1 MAEAPIKVKP
11 DTIVMVHGLW
21 MTPRSWE
28 HWKERYEARGYTVH
42 APAWPGFEVEVEA
55 LNADPSP
62 MNDLEAETVIDSYET
77 FINDLDSDPIIMG
90 HSLGG
95 AMTQVLL
102 NRGLGSVGIGL
113 SAATVKGVRDLPF
126 STLRAAAP
134 ALNPFKR
141 GKPVPMTEKEFHY
154 AFANTMSEEESKP
167 IWERYCVPAATGV
180 LADIALANI
189 HRNPPTEVDFA
200 KQGRIPLLFIGL
212 SEDHVV
218 PPKATM
224 HNERKYDDSVSI
236 TEYKE
241 FEGRPHF
248 PGAPGWEEVADFA
261 IDWAERHAGLTVAE
275 HATADNPG
283 LGKEHQ
289 VVRVSESRQH
299 VVISWKPPF
308 ASCLAGA
315 PSCDYFSRAI
325 VDCREHPS
333 RILRTWVLTSCRWIG
348 DHGNVCTPATRC
360 AIGIAHR
367 RKAFR
372 GDA

>member
-1 MAEAPIKVKP
+1 MYGRVDSRKGIVMAEATVTAKP
-11 DTIVMVHGLW
+11 DTIVMIHGLW

-42 APAWPGFEVEVEA
+42 APAWPGFEGEVEA

-62 MNDLEAETVIDSYET
+62 MKDLKAETVIDAYEA
-77 FINDLDSDPIIMG
+77 FINELDGDPIIMG

-95 AMTQVLL
+95 AITQVLL
-102 NRGLGSVGIGL
+102 NRGLGSVGVGL
-113 SAATVKGVRDLPF
+113 SAATVKGIRDLPW
-126 STLRAAAP
+126 STLRAAGP

-141 GKPVPMTEKEFHY
+141 GNPVPITEKEFHY

-167 IWERYCVPAATGV
+167 IYQRYAVPAASDV
-180 LADIALANI
+180 LADIALANL

-200 KQGRIPLLFIGL
+200 KHGRIPLLFIGL

-236 TEYKE
+236 TEYHE

-275 HATADNPG
+275 HAAAKDSLSG
-283 LGKEHQ
+283 G
-289 VVRVSESRQH
+289 
-299 VVISWKPPF
+299 
-308 ASCLAGA
+308 
-315 PSCDYFSRAI
+315 
-325 VDCREHPS
+325 
-333 RILRTWVLTSCRWIG
+333 
-348 DHGNVCTPATRC
+348 
-360 AIGIAHR
+360 
-367 RKAFR
+367 
-372 GDA
+372 

>member
-1 MAEAPIKVKP
+1 MI
-11 DTIVMVHGLW
+11 HGLW

-42 APAWPGFEVEVEA
+42 APAWPGFEGEVEA

-62 MNDLEAETVIDSYET
+62 MKDLRAETVIDAYEA
-77 FINDLDSDPIIMG
+77 FINELDGDPIIMG

-95 AMTQVLL
+95 AITQVLL
-102 NRGLGSVGIGL
+102 NRGRGSVGVGV
-113 SAATVKGVRDLPF
+113 SAATVKGIRDLPW
-126 STLRAAAP
+126 STLRAAGP

-141 GKPVPMTEKEFHY
+141 GDPVPISEKQFHY
-154 AFANTMSEEESKP
+154 AFANTMSEEEAKP
-167 IWERYCVPAATGV
+167 LYERYAVPAASDV
-180 LADIALANI
+180 LADIALANL

-200 KQGRIPLLFIGL
+200 KQGRIPLLFIGMG
-212 SEDHVV
+212 EDHVV

-275 HATADNPG
+275 HAAADNP
-283 LGKEHQ
+283 
-289 VVRVSESRQH
+289 R
-299 VVISWKPPF
+299 
-308 ASCLAGA
+308 AG
-315 PSCDYFSRAI
+315 
-325 VDCREHPS
+325 
-333 RILRTWVLTSCRWIG
+333 G
-348 DHGNVCTPATRC
+348 
-360 AIGIAHR
+360 
-367 RKAFR
+367 
-372 GDA
+372 

>member
-1 MAEAPIKVKP
+1 
-11 DTIVMVHGLW
+11 
-21 MTPRSWE
+21 
-28 HWKERYEARGYTVH
+28 
-42 APAWPGFEVEVEA
+42 
-55 LNADPSP
+55 
-62 MNDLEAETVIDSYET
+62 
-77 FINDLDSDPIIMG
+77 
-90 HSLGG
+90 
-95 AMTQVLL
+95 MTQVLL

-154 AFANTMSEEESKP
+154 AFTNTLSEEESRP
-167 IWERYCVPAATGV
+167 LWERYCVPAATGV

-200 KQGRIPLLFIGL
+200 KQGRIPLLFIGN

-248 PGAPGWEEVADFA
+248 PGVPGWEEVADFA
-261 IDWAERHAGLTVAE
+261 IEWAERHAGLTVAE
-275 HATADNPG
+275 HATADDSG
-283 LGKEHQ
+283 
-289 VVRVSESRQH
+289 
-299 VVISWKPPF
+299 
-308 ASCLAGA
+308 AG
-315 PSCDYFSRAI
+315 
-325 VDCREHPS
+325 
-333 RILRTWVLTSCRWIG
+333 G
-348 DHGNVCTPATRC
+348 
-360 AIGIAHR
+360 
-367 RKAFR
+367 
-372 GDA
+372 

>member
-1 MAEAPIKVKP
+1 MAETTVKAKP
-11 DTIVMVHGLW
+11 DTIVMIHGLW

-62 MNDLEAETVIDSYET
+62 MKDLRAETVIDAYEA
-77 FINDLDSDPIIMG
+77 FINELDGDPIIIG

-95 AMTQVLL
+95 AITQVLL
-102 NRGLGSVGIGL
+102 NRGLGSVGVGL
-113 SAATVKGVRDLPF
+113 SAATVKGIRDLPW
-126 STLRAAAP
+126 STLRAAGP

-141 GKPVPMTEKEFHY
+141 GDPVPISEKEFHY

-167 IWERYCVPAATGV
+167 LYERYAVPAASDV
-180 LADIALANI
+180 LADIALANL

-212 SEDHVV
+212 AEDHVV

-261 IDWAERHAGLTVAE
+261 IEWAERHAGLTVAE
-275 HATADNPG
+275 HAAAKDP
-283 LGKEHQ
+283 
-289 VVRVSESRQH
+289 VS
-299 VVISWKPPF
+299 
-308 ASCLAGA
+308 G
-315 PSCDYFSRAI
+315 
-325 VDCREHPS
+325 
-333 RILRTWVLTSCRWIG
+333 G
-348 DHGNVCTPATRC
+348 
-360 AIGIAHR
+360 
-367 RKAFR
+367 
-372 GDA
+372 

>member
-1 MAEAPIKVKP
+1 
-11 DTIVMVHGLW
+11 
-21 MTPRSWE
+21 
-28 HWKERYEARGYTVH
+28 
-42 APAWPGFEVEVEA
+42 
-55 LNADPSP
+55 
-62 MNDLEAETVIDSYET
+62 MNDLKAETVIESYEA
-77 FINDLDSDPIIMG
+77 FINALDSDPIIMG

-126 STLRAAAP
+126 STLKAAAP

-167 IWERYCVPAATGV
+167 LWERYCVPAATGV

-275 HATADNPG
+275 HATADDPG
-283 LGKEHQ
+283 
-289 VVRVSESRQH
+289 
-299 VVISWKPPF
+299 
-308 ASCLAGA
+308 AG
-315 PSCDYFSRAI
+315 
-325 VDCREHPS
+325 
-333 RILRTWVLTSCRWIG
+333 
-348 DHGNVCTPATRC
+348 
-360 AIGIAHR
+360 
-367 RKAFR
+367 
-372 GDA
+372 